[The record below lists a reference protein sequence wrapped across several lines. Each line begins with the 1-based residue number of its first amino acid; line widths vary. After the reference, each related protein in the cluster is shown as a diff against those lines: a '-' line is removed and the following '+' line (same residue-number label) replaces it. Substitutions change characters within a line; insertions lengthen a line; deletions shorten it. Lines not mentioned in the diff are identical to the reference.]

1 MDVRPLASGDAVVIA
16 GWRYPGRYATYDID
30 DPPALARDHWA
41 VIDAEDLIG
50 YCCFGAPARVPGA
63 AAAAG
68 TLDVG
73 YGLAPAL
80 MGQGL
85 GERFATAILD
95 FAREHYDSERFRLY
109 VLDWNARSRRLARR
123 LGFVEDSVLQS
134 GECCFVVMVRAV
146 CDLPAAA
153 SRRAGR
159 PLR

>member
-1 MDVRPLASGDAVVIA
+1 MEDRPLAGVDAAVIA
-16 GWRYPGRYATYDID
+16 GWRYPGPYATYDID
-30 DPPALARDHWA
+30 DPSALARDHWA

-80 MGQGL
+80 TGNGL
-85 GERFATAILD
+85 GERFVAAILD
-95 FAREHYDSERFRLY
+95 FARAHYDSERFRLY

-123 LGFVEDSVLQS
+123 LGFIEDGLLQS
-134 GECCFVVMVRAV
+134 DEGCFVVMVRATGH
-146 CDLPAAA
+146 L
-153 SRRAGR
+153 SE
-159 PLR
+159 